1 MNRDG
6 INLDEISYRG
16 ILMDLLKN
24 VWMIILTAAAVWL
37 GCTGVGKLLY
47 QPQYTASS
55 TLVVTVMGSSNAY
68 SSLSTATQMADV
80 FSEVF
85 QAAPCVH
92 RLKKMWAAVLKVR
105 FHAPSLKRPTCL
117 Y

>member
-55 TLVVTVMGSSNAY
+55 YPCCYCNGQQQCLFLPVYGHTDGRRFQRSVSKQCPSF
-68 SSLSTATQMADV
+68 AD
-80 FSEVF
+80 
-85 QAAPCVH
+85 
-92 RLKKMWAAVLKVR
+92 
-105 FHAPSLKRPTCL
+105 
-117 Y
+117 